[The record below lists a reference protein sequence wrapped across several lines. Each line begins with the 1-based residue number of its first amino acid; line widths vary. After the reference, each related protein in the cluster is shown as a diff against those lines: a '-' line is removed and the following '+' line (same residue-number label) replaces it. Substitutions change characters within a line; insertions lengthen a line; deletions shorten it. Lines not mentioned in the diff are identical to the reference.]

1 MSRFGGLQENFC
13 FKLRSVH
20 DGCSEGCSDAFGR
33 NSNEGAGSFQR
44 FLPKG
49 YPFAEVDLEV
59 SHPAASWPAQFKS
72 FEFMFMCMLPER
84 RDQQFA
90 SYIQA

>member
-1 MSRFGGLQENFC
+1 MDVLKDALTLLDETRTREQEAS
-13 FKLRSVH
+13 K
-20 DGCSEGCSDAFGR
+20 D
-33 NSNEGAGSFQR
+33 SFR
-44 FLPKG
+44 RDI
-49 YPFAEVDLEV
+49 PFAEVDLEV

-84 RDQQFA
+84 RDQQIA